1 MAHPDFAALSR
12 RLLGRVDELAGELAR
27 RIRAAEADL
36 AVVPP
41 EDLTAVCVRHLRGIY
56 AYLAGES
63 PMELET
69 VRDNARRRALQ
80 GVPLAAL
87 LHSYRVGTLFIWE
100 TFVTAADERV
110 QAVLLESVSELWLGL
125 EDYSEAV
132 RSTYH
137 EVEAERELRV
147 RRDRDLL
154 FDALLGADH
163 ARILES
169 ADALGLPQQGRFHVL
184 AAETA
189 AEPRLPG
196 HAVWRE
202 LPGERLA
209 VVSVP
214 VPRTIAPAARPASTA
229 PAARPAST
237 APAVRPASTAPAVR
251 PASTAPAAARPAV
264 PPPGGPS
271 PAAPPPDALL
281 ADPPPGR
288 FGISPPYTQ
297 ISQTASALRLARL
310 ALAAVPPGEDG
321 VCRYGDRPVATLV
334 ASSPETAGDLARRL
348 LARVLELPG
357 EDRATLLGTARA
369 WFAAGGST
377 ARTAEA
383 LFCHRN
389 TVRYRLTRLESLTG
403 RRFEDPREAAE
414 LFVALETLRVL
425 P

>member
-1 MAHPDFAALSR
+1 M
-12 RLLGRVDELAGELAR
+12 
-27 RIRAAEADL
+27 
-36 AVVPP
+36 
-41 EDLTAVCVRHLRGIY
+41 CVRHLRGIY

-271 PAAPPPDALL
+271 PAAPRRTRSWPTRRPAGSGS
-281 ADPPPGR
+281 ARRTRRSRRPPPRCAWPGSR
-288 FGISPPYTQ
+288 WPPSRPARTGSAGTATARSPPW
-297 ISQTASALRLARL
+297 SPAARRRP
-310 ALAAVPPGEDG
+310 ATWPGG
-321 VCRYGDRPVATLV
+321 
-334 ASSPETAGDLARRL
+334 SSPGFWSCPARIGPRCSAPRGRGSRRAVRRRARPRRCSATAT
-348 LARVLELPG
+348 PC
-357 EDRATLLGTARA
+357 ATG
-369 WFAAGGST
+369 
-377 ARTAEA
+377 
-383 LFCHRN
+383 
-389 TVRYRLTRLESLTG
+389 
-403 RRFEDPREAAE
+403 
-414 LFVALETLRVL
+414 
-425 P
+425 

>member
-12 RLLGRVDELAGELAR
+12 HLLGRVDELAGELAR
-27 RIRAAEADL
+27 RIRAAEAEL

-56 AYLAGES
+56 THLAGEG
-63 PMELET
+63 PMELDT

-100 TFVTAADERV
+100 SFVTAADERV
-110 QAVLLESVSELWLGL
+110 RAVLLESVSELWLGL

-137 EVEAERELRV
+137 EVEAERELRA

-169 ADALGLPQQGRFHVL
+169 ADALGLPQRGRFHVL

-189 AEPRLPG
+189 AQPRLPG
-196 HAVWRE
+196 HTVWRE

-209 VVSVP
+209 VVSLP
-214 VPRTIAPAARPASTA
+214 SPSSPSSPSALLPASSSPSA
-229 PAARPAST
+229 LSGASD
-237 APAVRPASTAPAVR
+237 P
-251 PASTAPAAARPAV
+251 
-264 PPPGGPS
+264 
-271 PAAPPPDALL
+271 LL

-321 VCRYGDRPVATLV
+321 ISRYGDRPVATLV

-348 LARVLELPG
+348 LGPVLKLPR
-357 EDRATLLGTARA
+357 EDRDTLLGTAHA

-377 ARTAEA
+377 ARTAGA

-389 TVRYRLTRLESLTG
+389 TVRYRLARLESLTG

>member
-12 RLLGRVDELAGELAR
+12 RLLGQVDPLAERLAR
-27 RIRAAEADL
+27 RVREAEAEL

-41 EDLTAVCVRHLRGIY
+41 EDLTAVCALHLRGIY
-56 AYLAGES
+56 THLAGEG
-63 PMELET
+63 PMELEP
-69 VRDNARRRALQ
+69 VRANARRRALQ

-100 TFVTAADERV
+100 SFVAAADERV

-137 EVEAERELRV
+137 EVEAERELRA

-163 ARILES
+163 ARIRES
-169 ADALGLPQQGRFHVL
+169 ADALGLPRQGRFHVL
-184 AAETA
+184 AAESA
-189 AEPRLPG
+189 AAPRLPVP
-196 HAVWRE
+196 AVWRE

-209 VVSVP
+209 VLWLDA
-214 VPRTIAPAARPASTA
+214 PRAEALRAAGPRFPA
-229 PAARPAST
+229 
-237 APAVRPASTAPAVR
+237 
-251 PASTAPAAARPAV
+251 
-264 PPPGGPS
+264 
-271 PAAPPPDALL
+271 DLL

-310 ALAAVPPGEDG
+310 ALASVPPGADG
-321 VCRYGDRPVATLV
+321 VSRYGDRPVATLA
-334 ASSPETAGDLARRL
+334 ASSPETAGDLARR
-348 LARVLELPG
+348 VLGAVLDLPA
-357 EDRATLLGTARA
+357 EDRGTLLGTAHA

-377 ARTAEA
+377 ARAAGA

-389 TVRYRLTRLESLTG
+389 TVRYRLARMESLTG
-403 RRFEDPREAAE
+403 RRFDDPREAAE
-414 LFVALETLRVL
+414 LFTALETLRVL